1 MNPTPE
7 SQARCQSCGQAL
19 AANATFC
26 RSCGTRTAPE
36 QPANAP
42 VESQPPAP
50 SAPAETQVLPPSQP
64 QASHTQAPIP
74 PAAQPPQKAKSGG
87 WGKPVLIAALVGL
100 LVGGG
105 VAAAIL
111 LLGGDDSKQASA
123 PLPESAATVPAN
135 EATFQQSGEAN
146 SSDETAGSETA
157 GFPSESRAQMA
168 SEIQGALLAYHE
180 EILSGN
186 PREAWGLLS
195 ARKRAQ
201 AQREEGFGAWAKNQ
215 ATLSPYLTPA
225 GLTVRIEELE
235 GEGVA
240 RVLLSGMGW
249 SAPGSPC
256 TEWSGLTWVKYEGGR
271 WTYDPGYSTTADRER
286 AWKPRYDELLG
297 ANC

>member
-1 MNPTPE
+1 
-7 SQARCQSCGQAL
+7 
-19 AANATFC
+19 
-26 RSCGTRTAPE
+26 
-36 QPANAP
+36 
-42 VESQPPAP
+42 VERQQPAP
-50 SAPAETQVLPPSQP
+50 SAPAETQVLPVSPPP

-123 PLPESAATVPAN
+123 LPESAATVPAN
-135 EATFQQSGEAN
+135 EAAFQKSGEA
-146 SSDETAGSETA
+146 SSSNQTAGSETA
-157 GFPSESRAQMA
+157 GFPAESRAQMA